1 MERRIQVT
9 FVLALI
15 SASPVCEHLL
25 ELYSPHSEDVFVHQ
39 YRLIQDLEYLLNS
52 KQGNTNGLISIDLF
66 EKVLLDFS
74 PQKQRFEISDLIGCA
89 QSVASTG
96 KDIDLS
102 RLFDYRVGAE
112 SPFLQLLWQQG
123 LKERELLLQLLQV
136 RMFPIAY
143 TLYQSN

>member
-1 MERRIQVT
+1 
-9 FVLALI
+9 
-15 SASPVCEHLL
+15 
-25 ELYSPHSEDVFVHQ
+25 VFVHQ
-39 YRLIQDLEYLLNS
+39 CRLIQDLEYLLNS

-66 EKVLLDFS
+66 EKVLLDFF